1 MRLQIQGTHC
11 CRLRIQ
17 SNIRRIDVQPMMM
30 FLVWY
35 QMNVTEKFRE
45 RYKDWRTSAQE
56 ERKVFSSEGVNNE
69 KKKLEKL
76 YGDMLEILYGYIEIG
91 NEHNGWHWKRCPG
104 SLSSCGTL
112 TPCSHVDLADSELSY
127 RHADVEMRTSSRQ

>member
-1 MRLQIQGTHC
+1 
-11 CRLRIQ
+11 
-17 SNIRRIDVQPMMM
+17 
-30 FLVWY
+30 
-35 QMNVTEKFRE
+35 MNVTEKFRE

-91 NEHNGWHWKRCPG
+91 NEHNG
-104 SLSSCGTL
+104 
-112 TPCSHVDLADSELSY
+112 
-127 RHADVEMRTSSRQ
+127 